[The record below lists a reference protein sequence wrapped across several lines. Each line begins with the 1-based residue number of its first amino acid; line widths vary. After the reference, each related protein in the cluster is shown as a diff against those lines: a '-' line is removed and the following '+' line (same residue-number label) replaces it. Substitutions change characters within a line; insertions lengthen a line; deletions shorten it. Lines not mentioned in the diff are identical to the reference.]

1 MTGSDEEWPPLE
13 GRLRSIRWRAEAHL
27 ERSEFIA
34 AACTLAEGFR
44 RGGDDELLHGLHHLA
59 AAGHRAQ
66 IGDFERARRQL
77 AFARRRLARHP
88 DSAPLIEAVLK
99 SAGGEPSAVFRR
111 TISHTPPEQ
120 KAATSLSTRNA
131 REGPCIR

>member
-1 MTGSDEEWPPLE
+1 MTGSEEEWPPLE
-13 GRLRSIRWRAEAHL
+13 GRLRSIRWRAEEHI

-44 RGGDDELLHGLHHLA
+44 GGGDDELLHGLHHLA

-77 AFARRRLARHP
+77 AFARRRLAGHP
-88 DSAPLIEAVLK
+88 DSAPLIEAVVK
-99 SAGGEPSAVFRR
+99 SVGSEASAVLRHA
-111 TISHTPPEQ
+111 TSHTRPEQ
-120 KAATSLSTRNA
+120 KAPTSLSTRNA
-131 REGPCIR
+131 REGRCIR